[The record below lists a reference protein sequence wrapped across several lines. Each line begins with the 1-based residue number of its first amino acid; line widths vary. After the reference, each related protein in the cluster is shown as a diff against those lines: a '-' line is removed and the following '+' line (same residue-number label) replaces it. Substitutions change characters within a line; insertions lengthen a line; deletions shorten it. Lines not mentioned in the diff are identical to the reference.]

1 MKIRR
6 NNSLNR
12 KIVLT
17 IVAFVSICI
26 VVAAL
31 MLTNNMKESMI
42 KSTIRDEQ
50 ARLEQVTQAI
60 DKTNEVCNLASE
72 IIKQSVKIN
81 QYMELLCNGKDM
93 EIMEKLDFYQKELI
107 SIENMTNSNPYLYQ
121 VRIYVNSEKASEKAP
136 SIYRYQRMN
145 NMSWAK
151 EYHDGEWKLDYTD
164 TVFPEYIATGP
175 KHLAGLISVVTQAG
189 GQEMYTIECI
199 TYMTNLFPDL
209 YEDSDTSWS
218 AFFGDD
224 GNLYYKASNSNTW
237 NQAIEEIQEKT
248 GSDTNVIYTEI
259 DGKHVILAYQYVPLL
274 GGTYVHLVSMEE
286 AFSEFYRSLIPY
298 GIILILILMAFVIF
312 SIVAVRVIIQRFY
325 RMYDVM
331 TRIQGGELDL
341 TLPEE
346 GNDETTKLSSEINR
360 MLARIQELNQDNLD
374 RQLLAKNAQIKSL
387 QNQINAHFMYN
398 VLESIKMMA
407 EIEEKYDISDAIT
420 SLGKMLRYSMKWM
433 TGTVTVEEEI
443 TYISNYLKLLNL
455 RFDYEIYLSLNI
467 PEEISHMQIPKM
479 LLQPLVENAVYH
491 GIEEMAEDTNIY
503 IKGILVD
510 EENCTIEVSDAGRGM
525 DEKALEELRSKIYSQ
540 TRSTEESGHGIGL
553 KNVQDRVQ
561 LYFGEQY
568 GIEIFSKEGCYTKV
582 LIHLPRKE
590 VRYEHSVDRG
600 R

>member
-1 MKIRR
+1 
-6 NNSLNR
+6 
-12 KIVLT
+12 
-17 IVAFVSICI
+17 
-26 VVAAL
+26 
-31 MLTNNMKESMI
+31 
-42 KSTIRDEQ
+42 
-50 ARLEQVTQAI
+50 
-60 DKTNEVCNLASE
+60 
-72 IIKQSVKIN
+72 
-81 QYMELLCNGKDM
+81 
-93 EIMEKLDFYQKELI
+93 
-107 SIENMTNSNPYLYQ
+107 
-121 VRIYVNSEKASEKAP
+121 
-136 SIYRYQRMN
+136 
-145 NMSWAK
+145 MSWAVG
-151 EYHDGEWKLDYTD
+151 YHDGEWKLDYTD
-164 TVFPEYIATGP
+164 TVFPEYIATGS
-175 KHLAGLISVVTQAG
+175 KHLAGLISVITQAD
-189 GQEMYTIECI
+189 GQEMYTIECM
-199 TYMTNLFPDL
+199 TYMTNLFPNL

-224 GNLYYKASNSNTW
+224 GSLYHTASNSNLW
-237 NQAIEEIQEKT
+237 NRAIEEIHDKVE
-248 GSDTNVIYTEI
+248 SDTDVIYTKI

-286 AFSEFYRSLIPY
+286 AFTEFYHSLIPY
-298 GIILILILMAFVIF
+298 GIILILILVAFVIF
-312 SIVAVRVIIQRFY
+312 SIVAVRVIMQRFY

-346 GNDETTKLSSEINR
+346 GNDEITELSGEINR
-360 MLARIQELNQDNLD
+360 MLGRIQELNQDNLD
-374 RQLLAKNAQIKSL
+374 RLAKNAQIKSL

-525 DEKALEELRSKIYSQ
+525 DEKTLEELRRKVYSQ

-582 LIHLPRKE
+582 LIHLPRKD
-590 VRYEHSVDRG
+590 SKI
-600 R
+600 

>member
-6 NNSLNR
+6 NNSLSR

-312 SIVAVRVIIQRFY
+312 SIVAVRVIMQRFY

-387 QNQINAHFMYN
+387 QNQINAHFIYN

-407 EIEEKYDISDAIT
+407 EIDEEYAISDAVT
-420 SLGKMLRYSMKWM
+420 ALGKLLRYSMKWVS
-433 TGTVTVEEEI
+433 GNVLVEQELE
-443 TYISNYLKLLNL
+443 YIKNYMALINL
-455 RFDYEIYLSLNI
+455 RFDYEIYLSLNL
-467 PEEISHMQIPKM
+467 PELVLKQEIPKM
-479 LLQPLVENAVYH
+479 SLQPIVENAIYH
-491 GIEEMAEDTNIY
+491 GIEQMAEDTNIY
-503 IKGILVD
+503 IKGILDGDDCV
-510 EENCTIEVSDAGRGM
+510 IEITDAGKGM
-525 DEKALEELRSKIYSQ
+525 SEEEVEKLRLKIAGKIDSNGG
-540 TRSTEESGHGIGL
+540 SGNGIGL
-553 KNVQDRVQ
+553 KNVQDRIHIA
-561 LYFGEQY
+561 FGDQY
-568 GIEIFSKEGCYTKV
+568 GIEIASKLGCYTK
-582 LIHLPRKE
+582 IM
-590 VRYEHSVDRG
+590 VRIPITHRQSEENDPEHK
-600 R
+600 

>member
-6 NNSLNR
+6 NSSLSR

-26 VVAAL
+26 LAAAL

-72 IIKQSVKIN
+72 IVKQSVKIN
-81 QYMELLCNGKDM
+81 QYMELLCAGGDM
-93 EIMEKLDFYQKELI
+93 EILEKLEFYQKELA
-107 SIENMTNSNPYLYQ
+107 SIENMSNSNPYLYQ
-121 VRIYVNSEKASEKAP
+121 VRIYVNSSQASEKSP
-136 SIYRYQRMN
+136 SLYRYKRMN

-151 EYHDGEWKLDYTD
+151 DYHNGEWKLDYAD

-175 KHLAGLISVVTQAG
+175 KHLAGLLSVVTQAD

-209 YEDSDTSWS
+209 YEDRDTSWS

-224 GNLYYKASNSNTW
+224 GRWYHTASNINPW
-237 NQAIEEIQEKT
+237 NQSRNEIYDRMEN
-248 GSDTNVIYTEI
+248 DTDVIYTKI
-259 DGKHVILAYQYVPLL
+259 NGKHVILAYQQVPLL
-274 GGTYVHLVSMEE
+274 GGTYVHLISMEE
-286 AFSEFYRSLIPY
+286 AFGEFYQSLIPY
-298 GIILILILMAFVIF
+298 GIILVLILMAFVVF
-312 SIVAVRVIIQRFY
+312 SIVAVRVIMQRFY
-325 RMYDVM
+325 RMYGVM
-331 TRIQGGELDL
+331 TRIQGGELEL
-341 TLPEE
+341 SLPEE
-346 GNDETTKLSSEINR
+346 GNDEITELSGEINR
-360 MLARIQELNQDNLD
+360 MLRRIRELNQDNLD

-443 TYISNYLKLLNL
+443 TYIRNYLSLLNL

-467 PEEISHMQIPKM
+467 PEEICHMQIPKM

-503 IKGILVD
+503 IKGQVVD
-510 EENCTIEVSDAGRGM
+510 ENNCTIEVSDAGRGM
-525 DEKALEELRSKIYSQ
+525 DEKTLEELRNKIYSQ
-540 TRSTEESGHGIGL
+540 TRSTEEGGHGIGL

-568 GIEIFSKEGCYTKV
+568 GIEVFSKEGCYTKV
-582 LIHLPRKE
+582 LIHLPRGTK
-590 VRYEHSVDRG
+590 G
-600 R
+600 T

>member
-6 NNSLNR
+6 NNSLSR

-312 SIVAVRVIIQRFY
+312 SIVAVRVIMQRFY

-455 RFDYEIYLSLNI
+455 RFDYEIYLSLNL
-467 PEEISHMQIPKM
+467 PELVLKQEIPKM
-479 LLQPLVENAVYH
+479 SLQPIVENAIYH
-491 GIEEMAEDTNIY
+491 GIEQMAEDTNIY
-503 IKGILVD
+503 IKGILDGDDCV
-510 EENCTIEVSDAGRGM
+510 IEITDAGKGM
-525 DEKALEELRSKIYSQ
+525 SEEEVEKLRLKIAGKIDSNGG
-540 TRSTEESGHGIGL
+540 SGNGIGL
-553 KNVQDRVQ
+553 KNVQDRIHIA
-561 LYFGEQY
+561 FGDQY
-568 GIEIFSKEGCYTKV
+568 GIEIASKLGCYTK
-582 LIHLPRKE
+582 IM
-590 VRYEHSVDRG
+590 VRIPITHRQSEENDPEHK
-600 R
+600 

>member
-1 MKIRR
+1 MKRRR
-6 NNSLNR
+6 NSSLSR

-26 VVAAL
+26 LAAAL
-31 MLTNNMKESMI
+31 VLTNNMKESMI

-72 IIKQSVKIN
+72 IVKQSVKIN
-81 QYMELLCNGKDM
+81 QYMELLCAGGDM
-93 EIMEKLDFYQKELI
+93 EILEKLEFYQKELA
-107 SIENMTNSNPYLYQ
+107 SIENMSNSNPYLYQ
-121 VRIYVNSEKASEKAP
+121 VRIYVNSQKASEKSP
-136 SIYRYQRMN
+136 SLYRYKRMN

-151 EYHDGEWKLDYTD
+151 DYHNGEWKLDYAD

-175 KHLAGLISVVTQAG
+175 KHLAGLLSVVTQAD

-199 TYMTNLFPDL
+199 TYMTNLFPNL
-209 YEDSDTSWS
+209 YEDRDTSWS
-218 AFFGDD
+218 AFIGDD
-224 GNLYYKASNSNTW
+224 GRWYHTASNTNPW
-237 NQAIEEIQEKT
+237 NQSGDEIYDRIEN
-248 GSDTNVIYTEI
+248 DTDVIYTKI
-259 DGKHVILAYQYVPLL
+259 NGKHVILAYQQVPLL
-274 GGTYVHLVSMEE
+274 GGTYVHLISMEE
-286 AFSEFYRSLIPY
+286 AFGEFYQSLIPY
-298 GIILILILMAFVIF
+298 GIILVLILMAFVVF
-312 SIVAVRVIIQRFY
+312 SIVAVRVIMQRFY
-325 RMYDVM
+325 RMYGVM
-331 TRIQGGELDL
+331 TRIQGGELEL
-341 TLPEE
+341 SLPEE
-346 GNDETTKLSSEINR
+346 GNDEITELSGEINR
-360 MLARIQELNQDNLD
+360 MLRRIRELNQDNLD

-443 TYISNYLKLLNL
+443 TYIRNYLSLLNL

-467 PEEISHMQIPKM
+467 PEEICHMQIPKM

-503 IKGILVD
+503 IKGQVVD
-510 EENCTIEVSDAGRGM
+510 ENNCTIEVSDAGRGM
-525 DEKALEELRSKIYSQ
+525 DEKTLEELRNKIYSQ
-540 TRSTEESGHGIGL
+540 TRSTEEGGHGIGL

-568 GIEIFSKEGCYTKV
+568 GIEVFSKEGCYTKV
-582 LIHLPRKE
+582 LIHLPRGTK
-590 VRYEHSVDRG
+590 G
-600 R
+600 T

>member
-6 NNSLNR
+6 NNSLSR

-312 SIVAVRVIIQRFY
+312 SIVAVRVIMQRFY

-346 GNDETTKLSSEINR
+346 GNDEITKLSSEINR

-374 RQLLAKNAQIKSL
+374 RQLRAKNAQIKSL

-455 RFDYEIYLSLNI
+455 RFDYEIYLSLNL
-467 PEEISHMQIPKM
+467 PELVLKQEIPKM
-479 LLQPLVENAVYH
+479 SLQPIVENAIYH
-491 GIEEMAEDTNIY
+491 GIEQMAEDTNIY
-503 IKGILVD
+503 IKGILDGDDCV
-510 EENCTIEVSDAGRGM
+510 IEITDAGKGM
-525 DEKALEELRSKIYSQ
+525 SEEEVEKLRLKIAGKIDSNGG
-540 TRSTEESGHGIGL
+540 SGNGIGL
-553 KNVQDRVQ
+553 KNVQDRIHIA
-561 LYFGEQY
+561 FGDQY
-568 GIEIFSKEGCYTKV
+568 GIEIASKLGCYTK
-582 LIHLPRKE
+582 IM
-590 VRYEHSVDRG
+590 VRIPITHRQSEENDPEHK
-600 R
+600 

>member
-6 NNSLNR
+6 NNSLSC

-248 GSDTNVIYTEI
+248 GSDTSVIYAEI

-312 SIVAVRVIIQRFY
+312 SIVAVRVIMQRFY

-346 GNDETTKLSSEINR
+346 GNDEITKLSSEINR

-387 QNQINAHFMYN
+387 QNQINAHFIYN

-407 EIEEKYDISDAIT
+407 EIDEEYAISDAVT
-420 SLGKMLRYSMKWM
+420 ALGKLLRYSMKWVL
-433 TGTVTVEEEI
+433 GNVLVEQELE
-443 TYISNYLKLLNL
+443 YIKNYMALINL
-455 RFDYEIYLSLNI
+455 RFDYEIYLSLNL
-467 PEEISHMQIPKM
+467 PELVLKQEIPKM
-479 LLQPLVENAVYH
+479 SLQPIVENAIYH
-491 GIEEMAEDTNIY
+491 GIEQMAEDTNIY
-503 IKGILVD
+503 IKGILDGDDCV
-510 EENCTIEVSDAGRGM
+510 IEITDAGKGM
-525 DEKALEELRSKIYSQ
+525 SEEEVEKLRLKIAGKIDSNGG
-540 TRSTEESGHGIGL
+540 SGNGIGL
-553 KNVQDRVQ
+553 KNVQDRIHIA
-561 LYFGEQY
+561 FGDQY
-568 GIEIFSKEGCYTKV
+568 GIEIASKLGCYTK
-582 LIHLPRKE
+582 IM
-590 VRYEHSVDRG
+590 VRIPITHRQSEENDPEHK
-600 R
+600 

>member
-6 NNSLNR
+6 NSSLSR

-26 VVAAL
+26 LAAAL

-72 IIKQSVKIN
+72 IVKQSVKIN
-81 QYMELLCNGKDM
+81 QYMELLCAGGDM
-93 EIMEKLDFYQKELI
+93 EILEKLEFYQKELA
-107 SIENMTNSNPYLYQ
+107 SIENMSNSNPYLYQ
-121 VRIYVNSEKASEKAP
+121 VRIYVNSSQASEKAP
-136 SIYRYQRMN
+136 SIYRYKRMN

-151 EYHDGEWKLDYTD
+151 DYHNGEWKLDYAD

-175 KHLAGLISVVTQAG
+175 KHLAGLLSVVKQAD

-209 YEDSDTSWS
+209 YEDRDTSWS

-224 GNLYYKASNSNTW
+224 GRQYHTASNTNPW
-237 NQAIEEIQEKT
+237 NQSGDEIYGRIEN
-248 GSDTNVIYTEI
+248 DTDVIYTKI
-259 DGKHVILAYQYVPLL
+259 NGRHVILAYQQVPLL

-286 AFSEFYRSLIPY
+286 AFTEFYQSLVPC
-298 GIILILILMAFVIF
+298 GIILVLILMAFVVF
-312 SIVAVRVIIQRFY
+312 SSRAVRVIMQRFY
-325 RMYDVM
+325 RMYGVM
-331 TRIQGGELDL
+331 TRIQGGELEL
-341 TLPEE
+341 SLPEE
-346 GNDETTKLSSEINR
+346 GNDEITELSGEINR
-360 MLARIQELNQDNLD
+360 MLHRIRELNQDNLD

-443 TYISNYLKLLNL
+443 TYIRNYLSLLNL

-467 PEEISHMQIPKM
+467 PEEICHMQIPKM

-503 IKGILVD
+503 IKGQVVD
-510 EENCTIEVSDAGRGM
+510 EDNCTIEVSDAGRGM
-525 DEKALEELRSKIYSQ
+525 DEKTLEELRNKIYSQ
-540 TRSTEESGHGIGL
+540 TRSTEEGGHGIGL

-582 LIHLPRKE
+582 LIHLPRGTK
-590 VRYEHSVDRG
+590 G
-600 R
+600 T

>member
-6 NNSLNR
+6 NNSLSR

-312 SIVAVRVIIQRFY
+312 SIVAVRVIMQRFY

-491 GIEEMAEDTNIY
+491 GIEE
-503 IKGILVD
+503 
-510 EENCTIEVSDAGRGM
+510 
-525 DEKALEELRSKIYSQ
+525 LRSKIYSQ

>member
-6 NNSLNR
+6 NSSLSR

-26 VVAAL
+26 LAAAL

-72 IIKQSVKIN
+72 IVKQSVKIN
-81 QYMELLCNGKDM
+81 QYMELLCAGEDM
-93 EIMEKLDFYQKELI
+93 EILEKLEFYQKELA
-107 SIENMTNSNPYLYQ
+107 SIENMSNSNPYLYQ
-121 VRIYVNSEKASEKAP
+121 VRIYVNSSQASEKAP
-136 SIYRYQRMN
+136 SIYRYKRMN

-151 EYHDGEWKLDYTD
+151 DYHNGEWKLDYAD

-175 KHLAGLISVVTQAG
+175 KHLAGLLSVVTQAD

-199 TYMTNLFPDL
+199 TYMTNLFPNL
-209 YEDSDTSWS
+209 YEDRDTSWS

-224 GNLYYKASNSNTW
+224 GRQYHTASNTNPW
-237 NQAIEEIQEKT
+237 NQSRDEIYDRIEN
-248 GSDTNVIYTEI
+248 DTDVIYTKI
-259 DGKHVILAYQYVPLL
+259 NGRHVILAYQQVPLL

-286 AFSEFYRSLIPY
+286 AFTEFYQSLVPY
-298 GIILILILMAFVIF
+298 GIILVLILMAFVVF
-312 SIVAVRVIIQRFY
+312 SIMAVRVIMQRFY
-325 RMYDVM
+325 RMYGVM
-331 TRIQGGELDL
+331 TRIQGGELEL
-341 TLPEE
+341 SLPEE
-346 GNDETTKLSSEINR
+346 GNDEITELSGEINR
-360 MLARIQELNQDNLD
+360 MLRRIRELNQDNLD

-443 TYISNYLKLLNL
+443 TYIRNYLSLLNL

-467 PEEISHMQIPKM
+467 PEEICHMQIPKM

-503 IKGILVD
+503 IKGQVVD
-510 EENCTIEVSDAGRGM
+510 EDNCTIEVSDAGRGM
-525 DEKALEELRSKIYSQ
+525 DEKTLEELRNKIYSQ
-540 TRSTEESGHGIGL
+540 TRSTEEGGHGIGL

-582 LIHLPRKE
+582 LIHLPRGTK
-590 VRYEHSVDRG
+590 G
-600 R
+600 T

>member
-6 NNSLNR
+6 NNSLSR
-12 KIVLT
+12 RIVLT

-26 VVAAL
+26 VAAAF
-31 MLTNNMKESMI
+31 MLTNNMKGSMI

-50 ARLEQVTQAI
+50 AGLEQITQAI

-81 QYMELLCNGKDM
+81 QYMEMLCNGKDM
-93 EIMEKLDFYQKELI
+93 EIMEKLEFYQKELA

-121 VRIYVNSEKASEKAP
+121 VRIYVNSEQASEKAP
-136 SIYRYQRMN
+136 SIYRYKRMN
-145 NMSWAK
+145 NMSWAVG
-151 EYHDGEWKLDYTD
+151 YHDGEWKLDYTD
-164 TVFPEYIATGP
+164 TVFPEYIATGS
-175 KHLAGLISVVTQAG
+175 KHLAGLISVITQAD
-189 GQEMYTIECI
+189 GQEMYTIECM
-199 TYMTNLFPDL
+199 TYMTNLFPNL

-224 GNLYYKASNSNTW
+224 GSLYHTASNSNLW
-237 NQAIEEIQEKT
+237 NRAIEEIHDKVE
-248 GSDTNVIYTEI
+248 SDMDVIYTKI

-286 AFSEFYRSLIPY
+286 AFTEFYHSLIPY
-298 GIILILILMAFVIF
+298 GIILILILVAFVIF
-312 SIVAVRVIIQRFY
+312 SIVAVRVIMQRFY

-346 GNDETTKLSSEINR
+346 GNDEITELSGEINR
-360 MLARIQELNQDNLD
+360 MLGRIQELNQDNLD

-525 DEKALEELRSKIYSQ
+525 DEKTLEELRRKVYSQ

-582 LIHLPRKE
+582 LIHLPRKD
-590 VRYEHSVDRG
+590 SKI
-600 R
+600 